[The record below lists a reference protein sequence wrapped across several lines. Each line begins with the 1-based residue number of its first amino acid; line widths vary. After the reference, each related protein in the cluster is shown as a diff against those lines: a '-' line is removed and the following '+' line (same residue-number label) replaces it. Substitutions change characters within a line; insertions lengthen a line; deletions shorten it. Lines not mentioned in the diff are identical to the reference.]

1 VRDGQLT
8 LYVFPFAGK
17 MKIAF
22 FVLLALLLALQYRLW
37 VGEGSLAHIARLKQQ
52 IETQANENAR
62 LKMRNDQL
70 VSEVDAL
77 RDGYSAIEA
86 KAREDLGMIKEGETF
101 FLFLEEQ
108 KEQFDK

>member
-1 VRDGQLT
+1 MKL
-8 LYVFPFAGK
+8 VFF
-17 MKIAF
+17 
-22 FVLLALLLALQYRLW
+22 ALLILLIALQYRLW
-37 VGEGSLAHIARLKQQ
+37 VGDGSFAHIARLTQKIEDQQ
-52 IETQANENAR
+52 SENAR

-70 VSEVDAL
+70 IHEVDAL

-108 KEQFDK
+108 KKSFEK